1 MALSKLTDIRK
12 SLSVE
17 VEDLQVNG
25 ITTFTG
31 SVSIG
36 GTLTYQDVTNVDSV
50 GIITAQAGIVVTNAG
65 INVTGGSLTVDAFSN
80 TANNYL
86 SLRNGYVPSASGG
99 MGFMSADHSGSNA
112 DGVAIYGHD
121 GISLYTAQVEKVR
134 ITSSGLVGIGTDTPG
149 THLHVN
155 SGTYNGVA
163 TFEST
168 DAYAHLLI
176 KDNSTHANGTYFG
189 VEGNNF
195 RFITHDGST
204 SAERVRI
211 TSNGNILVGK
221 TTDSGKGVEIYAS
234 NNAAIRIQNS
244 STGQGAGD
252 GLLIEE
258 SGNTPLIWNYE
269 NSDMRFGTN
278 NLERLQLK
286 ANGDVYLNPTVGSTA
301 VNSGAIRR
309 FSAGLDYWSGT
320 AGSANAI
327 KYAIHSQSDDN
338 MYGLGISNSLLEI
351 QAQAN
356 IAFFAGSAGSG
367 TGRRVERLRIDS
379 SGRVIIGDT
388 DTDNANTSADDL
400 VVSTA
405 GISGITIKSG
415 SSSDGNLFFSDGNS
429 AAQQYAGYVQYSH
442 SDLELRFGANA
453 AMRAL
458 LYDKAGNATSHSV
471 LQVGGSKSNN
481 HYNSISNA
489 SITFGGGN
497 DIDNYF
503 IGVRREN
510 YGGDYTKLDLRW
522 HTGIRM
528 GAQQGYGGIRFY
540 DNEDLGAV
548 KFSIMGGADA
558 VTCHTTF
565 RPAASNTYNLGNSSY
580 RWGTLYASNAT
591 NTSDRNEKNTITES
605 DLGLDFICKLK
616 PVSYKWNQLV
626 DREGEHLD
634 TKTHYGLISQDV
646 EETVIATGKTLDDFG
661 AIDKPE
667 GDDPM
672 GLSYHEFISPLIK
685 AIQEQQEQI
694 KILQEKIAAL
704 EGS

>member
-367 TGRRVERLRIDS
+367 TGRRVERLRINS
-379 SGRVIIGDT
+379 SGQLLLGTTTPGAAQVDTFTLETSGHTGMTLFSGTSSRGTIAFGDGRSGNAQYRGVILYEHSNDSMRFATADTTQMNISSTGQITKPYQASFAAMKSGNAYSLNGQVFPFDTTTHNVGNHFNTSNYRFTAPVAGRYLFCFYSILATSGQGRYDILINGGNSQNGTRVHMTPTTT
-388 DTDNANTSADDL
+388 DWDHVSTSWILNLNAND
-400 VVSTA
+400 
-405 GISGITIKSG
+405 
-415 SSSDGNLFFSDGNS
+415 
-429 AAQQYAGYVQYSH
+429 YVQM
-442 SDLELRFGANA
+442 N
-453 AMRAL
+453 
-458 LYDKAGNATSHSV
+458 SV
-471 LQVGGSKSNN
+471 
-481 HYNSISNA
+481 
-489 SITFGGGN
+489 
-497 DIDNYF
+497 
-503 IGVRREN
+503 
-510 YGGDYTKLDLRW
+510 
-522 HTGIRM
+522 
-528 GAQQGYGGIRFY
+528 
-540 DNEDLGAV
+540 
-548 KFSIMGGADA
+548 
-558 VTCHTTF
+558 
-565 RPAASNTYNLGNSSY
+565 
-580 RWGTLYASNAT
+580 T
-591 NTSDRNEKNTITES
+591 NTQWHGGHWQR
-605 DLGLDFICKLK
+605 FC
-616 PVSYKWNQLV
+616 
-626 DREGEHLD
+626 GEL
-634 TKTHYGLISQDV
+634 
-646 EETVIATGKTLDDFG
+646 
-661 AIDKPE
+661 
-667 GDDPM
+667 
-672 GLSYHEFISPLIK
+672 LS
-685 AIQEQQEQI
+685 
-694 KILQEKIAAL
+694 
-704 EGS
+704 

>member
-1 MALSKLTDIRK
+1 GSGTNLNGEANLTFDGN
-12 SLSVE
+12 
-17 VEDLQVNG
+17 DL
-25 ITTFTG
+25 
-31 SVSIG
+31 
-36 GTLTYQDVTNVDSV
+36 
-50 GIITAQAGIVVTNAG
+50 
-65 INVTGGSLTVDAFSN
+65 NVTGA
-80 TANNYL
+80 
-86 SLRNGYVPSASGG
+86 SAPE
-99 MGFMSADHSGSNA
+99 
-112 DGVAIYGHD
+112 I
-121 GISLYTAQVEKVR
+121 T
-134 ITSSGLVGIGTDTPG
+134 ITSSDSSMSQSEVVGK
-149 THLHVN
+149 L
-155 SGTYNGVA
+155 S
-163 TFEST
+163 F
-168 DAYAHLLI
+168 
-176 KDNSTHANGTYFG
+176 
-189 VEGNNF
+189 
-195 RFITHDGST
+195 ST
-204 SAERVRI
+204 SDPTTPSGAGAVSFIEAFSA
-211 TSNGNILVGK
+211 TSNGSDY
-221 TTDSGKGVEIYAS
+221 TTSISNRAGAGGGETRIRLGNALGQIRFYTNTSGSGSERL
-234 NNAAIRIQNS
+234 RIQSNGSVYLNATVS
-244 STGQGAGD
+244 STGQ
-252 GLLIEE
+252 
-258 SGNTPLIWNYE
+258 
-269 NSDMRFGTN
+269 
-278 NLERLQLK
+278 
-286 ANGDVYLNPTVGSTA
+286 
-301 VNSGAIRR
+301 NSGAIKR
-309 FSAGLDYWSGT
+309 FDAGLDYWSGT

-528 GAQQGYGGIRFY
+528 GAQQGY
-540 DNEDLGAV
+540 
-548 KFSIMGGADA
+548 
-558 VTCHTTF
+558 
-565 RPAASNTYNLGNSSY
+565 
-580 RWGTLYASNAT
+580 
-591 NTSDRNEKNTITES
+591 
-605 DLGLDFICKLK
+605 
-616 PVSYKWNQLV
+616 
-626 DREGEHLD
+626 
-634 TKTHYGLISQDV
+634 
-646 EETVIATGKTLDDFG
+646 
-661 AIDKPE
+661 
-667 GDDPM
+667 
-672 GLSYHEFISPLIK
+672 
-685 AIQEQQEQI
+685 
-694 KILQEKIAAL
+694 
-704 EGS
+704 